1 MPERDQSFI
10 SSSVPDNRLARE
22 TSGELNEKCAVLGIT
37 NAPQA
42 ATLMAEG
49 LLTLQH
55 RGQESTGIS
64 VTDGNEVR
72 THKKRGLVLQV
83 YTEKKLQELTEEGF
97 NMGVGHNRYAT
108 YTQANAEKCHV
119 QPILKKS
126 NDPVL
131 VHNGNLPDTT
141 NLEEFL
147 DEEGISRK
155 HLTDSGM
162 MHAAITHYT
171 RRGAPLEDAV
181 SEALPLFTGS
191 YSLLVMDKGK
201 LIAVRDQRG
210 IRPLSIGQLNRG
222 FVFASETCAFDIM
235 SAEHGPEVRPGEMVV
250 ATRDGEIS
258 SVQLDPN
265 TEQKLDIFEFV
276 YFARP
281 DSYLLGQQVN
291 EVRKRFG
298 AALWEESG
306 VHGDLVMQVPDSGT
320 AAATGYAAA
329 SGTPFFEGFA
339 KNRYSSRVFMQP
351 DANSRARATRMK
363 LNPLRETI
371 RGKDLV
377 VIDDSIVRGTTTQT
391 IVRVLKEAGA
401 RKVHMMITCPPIRF
415 PDFYGIDTPRQS
427 DLIAARLSIE
437 EIREFI
443 GADSLHFLSL
453 DGMLKATGI
462 PADQFSTSSF
472 TGEYPIPI
480 GKRAAE
486 VAYQFK

>member
-1 MPERDQSFI
+1 
-10 SSSVPDNRLARE
+10 
-22 TSGELNEKCAVLGIT
+22 
-37 NAPQA
+37 
-42 ATLMAEG
+42 
-49 LLTLQH
+49 
-55 RGQESTGIS
+55 
-64 VTDGNEVR
+64 
-72 THKKRGLVLQV
+72 
-83 YTEKKLQELTEEGF
+83 
-97 NMGVGHNRYAT
+97 
-108 YTQANAEKCHV
+108 
-119 QPILKKS
+119 
-126 NDPVL
+126 
-131 VHNGNLPDTT
+131 
-141 NLEEFL
+141 
-147 DEEGISRK
+147 
-155 HLTDSGM
+155 
-162 MHAAITHYT
+162 
-171 RRGAPLEDAV
+171 
-181 SEALPLFTGS
+181 
-191 YSLLVMDKGK
+191 MDKEK

-210 IRPLSIGQLNRG
+210 IRPLSIGKLDTG
-222 FVFASETCAFDIM
+222 HVFASETCAFDIM
-235 SAEHGPEVRPGEMVV
+235 GAEHGPEVKPGEMVV

-258 SVQLDPN
+258 SIQIIPDAK
-265 TEQKLDIFEFV
+265 QKLDIFEFV

-329 SGTPFFEGFA
+329 SGIPFFEGFA

-351 DANSRARATRMK
+351 DANGRARATRMK
-363 LNPLRETI
+363 LNPLKETI

-401 RKVHMMITCPPIRF
+401 RKVHMMITCPPIKF

-453 DGMLKATGI
+453 EGMLKATGI

-472 TGEYPIPI
+472 TGEYPISI

-486 VAYQFK
+486 VAYKFK